1 MTASLSFLSSFSASG
16 SRNSMCKDPEVRMPS
31 VLLGKVEEEENDY
44 RPEC

>member
-1 MTASLSFLSSFSASG
+1 MYAG
-16 SRNSMCKDPEVRMPS
+16 RGNSMSKDPEVRMHS